1 MRCKAWARMQMKPC
15 IRMPDNKSPD
25 SWQLLIFPLSAL
37 LSSPLSGNRH
47 PTPVTSRDQK
57 NNNNNLWSL
66 SGDSPICWLEVWTA
80 VFGIY
85 TERQGIIQYTNH
97 DVECNFT
104 CCWICVQPRC
114 VAGLSIPGLGAKT
127 PGRRKQALP
136 YNTITMRQPWGSERG
151 YVLVSPHEN
160 NIKPGGEG
168 RRGGAQVH
176 LHKWLGATRSIQ
188 QLSKRFPFQINF

>member
-47 PTPVTSRDQK
+47 PTPVTSLDQKK
-57 NNNNNLWSL
+57 NNNLCSDIVPSVNWRSEPESL
-66 SGDSPICWLEVWTA
+66 GFLQKSKGLYSNH
-80 VFGIY
+80 
-85 TERQGIIQYTNH
+85 ERLNASS
-97 DVECNFT
+97 
-104 CCWICVQPRC
+104 CCSIRVQTRC
-114 VAGLSIPGLGAKT
+114 VSGLSIPGLGAKT

-136 YNTITMRQPWGSERG
+136 YNTITRRQPWGSERG

-160 NIKPGGEG
+160 NIKPG
-168 RRGGAQVH
+168 RGGGGDAQVH

-188 QLSKRFPFQINF
+188 QLSKKFPFQINF